1 MPLSKSEIRALY
13 HRRARRYDITAN
25 LYYLLGFREWSYRKK
40 AVRALRLSPGDT
52 VVEIGCGT
60 GLNFS
65 LLQKAI
71 GPTGHI
77 IGVDLTEAM
86 LTQARER
93 AERAG
98 WQNVDIVHSD
108 AAAYDFPPGINGILS
123 TFALTLVP
131 EFDQVIERGA
141 RALEPGGRWVV
152 ADLKLP
158 EGWSSRLLP
167 LLLALSRPF
176 GVSVDLA
183 ERHPWESI
191 CAHTQ
196 RCTME
201 EYYFGYTYIVAG
213 ERPMPQDFR

>member
-1 MPLSKSEIRALY
+1 MPLSKSEIRTLY
-13 HRRARRYDITAN
+13 GRRARHYDVTAN
-25 LYYLLGFREWSYRKK
+25 LYYLVGFREWSYRKK

-60 GLNFS
+60 GLNFT
-65 LLQKAI
+65 LLQEAI
-71 GPTGHI
+71 GPTGQI

-86 LTQARER
+86 LAQARER

-98 WQNVDIVHSD
+98 WHNVEIVHSD
-108 AAAYDFPPGINGILS
+108 AAEYDFPAGVNGILS

-131 EFDQVIERGA
+131 EYEQVIARGA
-141 RALEPGGRWVV
+141 RALAPRGRWVV

-158 EGWSSRLLP
+158 GGWSARLFPLLLP
-167 LLLALSRPF
+167 LFRPF
-176 GVSVDLA
+176 GVTADLA
-183 ERHPWESI
+183 ERHPWESV

-196 RCTME
+196 RCAMK

-213 ERPMPQDFR
+213 GVP